1 MRAPAWL
8 PMPVRRALRVLRR
21 YSRVLGR
28 RFEHWSAPARRR
40 WRRSLQLRIVALTL
54 VASSVLVGAFGFFVA
69 QNSARILLNRAQAEV
84 QSSLQ
89 NKTNWATS
97 QLSVYS
103 VADDQTLPEAMRQTV
118 TALADDGPTEPSG
131 SIVAIRAD

>member
-1 MRAPAWL
+1 MRAPTWL

-28 RFEHWSAPARRR
+28 RFEHWSAPARRQ

-69 QNSARILLNRAQAEV
+69 QNSARILLNRAQDEV

-89 NKTNWATS
+89 SKTTWAES
-97 QLSVYS
+97 QLSVIS
-103 VADDQTLPEAMRQTV
+103 TPKDTTLQGAMSQAV
-118 TALADDGPTEPSG
+118 T
-131 SIVAIRAD
+131 